1 MVQEEKK
8 FKAVYMDSEKKNR
21 IVLIVGKSNS
31 GKTTLMEKL
40 IRALTARGFRVGSVK
55 HTHHDIDFDKPGKD
69 SWRHKHA
76 GAVASLVMTDTKVA
90 LVKKDTRPA
99 EEKIF
104 DYLDDVDLIL
114 GEGFKTFTLPKIE
127 IFRKDS
133 PHKAPLC
140 LEDPNLVA
148 FVTDTDIRPKEKPCF
163 GLEDIEDLADLVE
176 QNFLGS
182 LPDRGA

>member
-1 MVQEEKK
+1 
-8 FKAVYMDSEKKNR
+8 MDSEKIHR

-40 IRALTARGFRVGSVK
+40 IRTLAERGFRVGSVK
-55 HTHHDIDFDKPGKD
+55 HTHHDIDFDKKGKD

-90 LVKKDTRPA
+90 LVKEDIRPA
-99 EEKIF
+99 EEKFF
-104 DYLDDVDLIL
+104 DYLGDVDLIL
-114 GEGFKTFTLPKIE
+114 GEGFKTFSLPKIE
-127 IFRKDS
+127 IFRKDC
-133 PHKAPLC
+133 PHNAPLC

-148 FVTDTDIRPKEKPCF
+148 FVTDTDLRPAEKPCF
-163 GLEDIEDLADLVE
+163 GLEDIKGLADLVE

-182 LPDRGA
+182 LSDRGV